1 MKNTRLVSGTL
12 LAMCGT
18 LLFSTK
24 AVFVKFAYRDGADPV
39 TLIALRMVFSAPF
52 YAVVAWRLGRR
63 HPALA
68 LTDRA
73 WLTVLGVFGFYLAG
87 LLDFKALTD
96 IPVDL
101 ERLLL
106 YVYPTLVVIG
116 SALIL
121 RRRVRVRDQVALLIT
136 YVGLALTL
144 MAGRHTDRPSGHF
157 WTGVSLVLGSA
168 VVYAANLIGSE
179 RLIGRVGASRA
190 TANAMLAASLAA
202 GTLFLLNGRVHELP
216 KISLF
221 VYVDA
226 FSLAVFATVL
236 PSFLLAAG
244 IARIGAARAA
254 LIGTFGPVVTIGLAW
269 FLLGEP
275 IGWIQGVGGVF
286 IVAGVVLTSVP
297 GIGSANTP
305 EACKPVD
312 IAGPLERPLRTR

>member
-1 MKNTRLVSGTL
+1 MKNTRLVSGML
-12 LAMCGT
+12 LAACGT

-24 AVFVKFAYRDGADPV
+24 AVLVKFAYRDAVDPV
-39 TLIALRMVFSAPF
+39 TLITLRMAFSAPC

-63 HPALA
+63 RPALV

-73 WLTVLGVFGFYLAG
+73 WLTALGVFGFYLAG

-96 IPVDL
+96 IPVAL

-106 YVYPTLVVIG
+106 YVYPTLVVVG
-116 SALIL
+116 SALML
-121 RRRVRVRDQVALLIT
+121 RRRVSARDRVALLIT
-136 YVGLALTL
+136 YGGLALILLSGGHT
-144 MAGRHTDRPSGHF
+144 GRSFGHF

-202 GTLFLLNGRVHELP
+202 VTLFLLKRRVHELSE
-216 KISLF
+216 ISPF
-221 VYVDA
+221 VYADA
-226 FSLAVFATVL
+226 LALAMFATVL

-254 LIGTFGPVVTIGLAW
+254 LIGMFGPVVTIGLAW

-275 IGWIQGVGGVF
+275 IGWIQGVGGVL

-297 GIGSANTP
+297 GTVSADGSGTR
-305 EACKPVD
+305 KRVD
-312 IAGPLERPLRTR
+312 VAGPLEPPLRTR